1 MFGLYAGLG
10 YGQYARSWEIE
21 DGRWFEY
28 APSRAKGLSFGGGLI
43 GSIKGFTINVGI
55 NTIQAKYV
63 EVEAG
68 LGWTF

>member
-1 MFGLYAGLG
+1 MFSVYAGLG
-10 YGQYARSWEIE
+10 YGQYARSWEDT
-21 DGRWFEY
+21 DGDWYEY
-28 APSRAKGLSFGGGLI
+28 APTKAKGLSFGGGLI
-43 GSIKGFTINVGI
+43 GSIKGFTINAGI